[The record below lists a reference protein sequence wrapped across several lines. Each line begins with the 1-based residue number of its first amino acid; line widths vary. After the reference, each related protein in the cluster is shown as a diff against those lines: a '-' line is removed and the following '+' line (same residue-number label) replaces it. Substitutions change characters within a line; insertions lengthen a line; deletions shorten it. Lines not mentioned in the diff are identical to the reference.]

1 MDSVTFLKKDDNE
14 KKVNDK
20 KKFFLVVLGIG
31 DFVYFMFIELKGK
44 QLESN
49 YLSLEKFN
57 FKYFLFFLMK

>member
-1 MDSVTFLKKDDNE
+1 MIKKN
-14 KKVNDK
+14 
-20 KKFFLVVLGIG
+20 FSLSVLGIG

>member
-1 MDSVTFLKKDDNE
+1 MVKENFSLS
-14 KKVNDK
+14 
-20 KKFFLVVLGIG
+20 VLGIG
-31 DFVYFMFIELKGK
+31 DFVYFVFIELKGK